1 MTMAV
6 SKEHVSVNKTSY
18 SQDIMG
24 VLPNDWW
31 KLIKNFAVPGS

>member
-6 SKEHVSVNKTSY
+6 STEHMSVKRTSY

-31 KLIKNFAVPGS
+31 KLIKNFAVAGS